1 MPRYWQAL
9 AIVAVALLT
18 GCGGGTSGSSLVQQH
33 SVSLSWSPSVST
45 VIGYNV
51 YRGTKSGGPYPTKL
65 TAVPQAETNMVDSTV
80 MGGTTYYYV
89 ATSVDQDNV
98 ESIFSNQWTA
108 AIP

>member
-1 MPRYWQAL
+1 MPRYCQAL

-18 GCGGGTSGSSLVQQH
+18 GCGGGTSGSSVQQH

-51 YRGTKSGGPYPTKL
+51 YRGTTPGGPYPTKL
-65 TAVPQAETNMVDSTV
+65 TRAPQAETSMVDSTV

-89 ATSVDQDNV
+89 ATSVDQGNV
-98 ESIFSNQWTA
+98 ESIFSNQLTA

>member
-1 MPRYWQAL
+1 MPRYCQAL
-9 AIVAVALLT
+9 AMIVIALLT
-18 GCGGGTSGSSLVQQH
+18 GCGGGTSGPSLQQH

-51 YRGTKSGGPYPTKL
+51 YRGTTLGGPYPKKL
-65 TAVPQAETNMVDSTV
+65 TPAPQAGTSMIDSAV

-98 ESIFSNQWTA
+98 ESIFSNQLTA